1 MDLLWLPAEL
11 EDTDGRQVR
20 IYLPALYEGSRAHA
34 DERVRIGRTTEW
46 EEQDGLGFR
55 GVGQHLLFSAHGEA
69 ERQTPLL
76 EVRRIEIDA
85 APDTRG

>member
-1 MDLLWLPAEL
+1 
-11 EDTDGRQVR
+11 
-20 IYLPALYEGSRAHA
+20 
-34 DERVRIGRTTEW
+34 VRIGRTTEW

-55 GVGQHLLFSAHGEA
+55 GVGQHILFSAHGEA